1 MDQKTDA
8 ILNATSALFAVQRR
22 AEHDSPMTNQYILSI
37 VTRATVLLAGLAL
50 TPVAANG
57 QATADA
63 TAKAKGGPFPWQL
76 TVHNRQGNVL
86 RTVGEPT
93 PCNPGCG
100 HALSPDG
107 RRLAV
112 VGRADRRTAGEIS
125 VLDLSTGAR
134 SQLVSDPTSR
144 ARDELRMLGT
154 FSPDG
159 SQIAYFS
166 YGQNY
171 GGLYRRASD
180 GTGPEQQL
188 YRFSLG
194 VNEVTLSDWSDG
206 GFLAFQVGDGAGTL
220 WMLPLTGGR
229 TAVELVRE
237 EFSATDAHL
246 SPNSRLLAYG
256 SDESGRGEAYVRAF
270 DPSLIQWP
278 REGGKWQVSD
288 QGGTPLQW
296 RQDGG
301 ELYYLAADGGV
312 MAVEVTATPAFRTG
326 APKLLFRAPTGA
338 RATFASVS
346 RDGQRF
352 SFRVPVP
359 PERNVVTVAPEIL
372 GQYAGTYVNAKR
384 SVVVTLE
391 GNSLMLES
399 SGLQFRLFAESGSY
413 FFNRTRDSDS
423 DFEFV
428 KDEKGE
434 VAHFIQY
441 SGAAGTIWTR
451 K

>member
-1 MDQKTDA
+1 
-8 ILNATSALFAVQRR
+8 
-22 AEHDSPMTNQYILSI
+22 MTKPCILSI
-37 VTRATVLLAGLAL
+37 VMRATAFLAVVSL
-50 TPVAANG
+50 TAVTADG
-57 QATADA
+57 QATADGA
-63 TAKAKGGPFPWQL
+63 AKTKGGPFPWQL
-76 TVHNRQGNVL
+76 TVHDRQGNVL
-86 RTVGEPT
+86 HTVGEPT
-93 PCNPGCG
+93 PCNPGCA

-112 VGRADRRTAGEIS
+112 VGRADPWTAGDIW

-134 SQLVSDPTSR
+134 TQLVPDLTSR
-144 ARDELRMLGT
+144 VRDELLMLGT

-166 YGQNY
+166 YGQDY

-180 GTGPEQQL
+180 ATGLQQQL
-188 YRFSLG
+188 YRFSVG

-220 WMLPLTGGR
+220 WVLPLTGDR
-229 TAVELVRE
+229 KAVELVRE

-256 SDESGRGEAYVRAF
+256 SDESGRAEVYVRAF
-270 DPSLIQWP
+270 DPSSSQWA
-278 REGGKWQVSD
+278 RAGGKWQGSD

-301 ELYYLAADGGV
+301 ELYYLAAGGGV
-312 MAVEVTATPAFRTG
+312 MAVEVTATPASGTG
-326 APKLLFRAPTGA
+326 PPKLLFRAPTGA
-338 RATFASVS
+338 VATFASVS

-352 SFRVPVP
+352 AFRVPVP

-372 GQYAGTYVNAKR
+372 GQYVGTYVNGSR

-391 GNSLMLES
+391 GNSLMLEYR
-399 SGLQFRLFAESGSY
+399 GGVPLPLFAESGSY
-413 FFNRTRDSDS
+413 FFHRTRDHDS

-428 KDEKGE
+428 KDAKGE

-441 SGAAGTIWTR
+441 NGGTGTIWTR